1 MSSASIRLDPLTVD
15 GGAGRYRVGA
25 YVLAFTGT
33 IAALALS
40 VGLSSRLA
48 HAPFVF
54 CYVIVALSAL
64 YGGLG
69 PALLSTVVGI
79 VGVTYLLLPPGHTM
93 HMERPADILSIIAF
107 TVVAV
112 AVSSL
117 TNSLRRALWRAA
129 RLAELHEAQ
138 TIELTHSNTALDAA
152 RRQAEAA
159 SEAKSRFLGVVSHEL
174 RTPINAALGYA
185 DLLVEGV
192 GGPLTEQQRTYVER
206 ILNANRH
213 LASLVGDILDVM
225 TTQSGRLTVLHQS
238 GDVTTPVENALVLV
252 RPHAEGKG
260 IDLTYERRGSVP
272 YVGDED
278 RVRQV
283 VLNLLTNAI
292 KFTDRDGRV
301 TVTCGTTD
309 RPAPE
314 AALRPGRKW
323 TYVRVDD
330 TGRGIHS
337 LHLEMIFEPFVQ
349 APATPGQYHAGGA
362 GLGLAISRQLA
373 RLMGGDVSVRST
385 LGAGSTFTL
394 WLPTE

>member
-1 MSSASIRLDPLTVD
+1 MASASVRLGSFAADN
-15 GGAGRYRVGA
+15 GAARFRLGA
-25 YVLAFTGT
+25 YALAFAGT

-40 VGLSSRLA
+40 AGFSSRLA

-79 VGVTYLLLPPGHTM
+79 VGVSYLLLPQGHTLRI
-93 HMERPADILSIIAF
+93 ERPADILSIIAF

-138 TIELTHSNTALDAA
+138 TIELTHSNAALDSA

-174 RTPINAALGYA
+174 RTPLNAALGYA
-185 DLLVEGV
+185 NLLIEDV
-192 GGPLTEQQRTYVER
+192 GGPLTDQQRTYVGR
-206 ILNANRH
+206 ILDANRH

-225 TTQSGRLTVLHQS
+225 TTQAGRLTVAREP
-238 GDVTTPVENALVLV
+238 GDVIAPVEAALALV
-252 RPHAEGKG
+252 RPHADGKG
-260 IDLTYERRGSVP
+260 VDLAYERSAAGTPTP

-309 RPAPE
+309 QPE
-314 AALRPGRKW
+314 AALRPGRVW
-323 TYVRVDD
+323 TYVRVED
-330 TGRGIHS
+330 TGCGIRSH
-337 LHLEMIFEPFVQ
+337 HLEMIFEPFVQ
-349 APATPGQYHAGGA
+349 APGDYHAGGA

-373 RLMGGDVSVRST
+373 RLMGGDVSVKST

-394 WLPTE
+394 WLPAR